1 MGECLGGEGERVKW
15 MIVVVV
21 DESTGKDMMPVLYC
35 KVRDEVG
42 MRFDEV
48 GFLTHVDKLDIGRSK
63 GVGIYASLFCFKAG
77 VVAGTARQAKRKI
90 LTAVSERI
98 STQWGAKGGNIGLS
112 PLT

>member
-1 MGECLGGEGERVKW
+1 M
-15 MIVVVV
+15 VVV

-48 GFLTHVDKLDIGRSK
+48 GLNDWTTFMTYVDKLGIGR
-63 GVGIYASLFCFKAG
+63 IYASLFCFKAG
-77 VVAGTARQAKRKI
+77 AVAGTARQAKRKI

-98 STQWGAKGGNIGLS
+98 YRRDGERKEETLG
-112 PLT
+112 